1 MAEWG
6 RKEYSKAWP
15 SRTPVWTW
23 AAMLLTT
30 GVLRRDADAGV

>member
-15 SRTPVWTW
+15 SRTPVWTCQRSLEIDPF
-23 AAMLLTT
+23 ALT
-30 GVLRRDADAGV
+30 